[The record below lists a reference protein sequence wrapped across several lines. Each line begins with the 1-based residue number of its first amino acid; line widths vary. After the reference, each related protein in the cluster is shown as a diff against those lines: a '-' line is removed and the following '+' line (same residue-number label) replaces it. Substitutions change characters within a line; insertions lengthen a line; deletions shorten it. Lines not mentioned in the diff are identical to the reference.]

1 MKSFKK
7 NIFFF
12 ICIIFINLNLF
23 ASNNFKILTKVGNE
37 IITSFELENKIKTT
51 LFLSGEELNQSNID
65 QIKNLSLNSL
75 INFKLKKEEIKKYN
89 IKNNNDL
96 RLSKYLENLAKKF
109 NVDRNE
115 LEILFSSNGLDLNL
129 FLEEIKT
136 EFLWQ
141 NLIYKIYSKKVNL
154 DEKAIT
160 EELNKVIS
168 NQKSIT
174 EYNLSEI
181 ETKILNESEIDELKR
196 YIDKFSFKKAAQK
209 FSLSNTSL
217 DGGNIG
223 WINSKSLSS
232 EMQKIIKN
240 LKIGQYSEPIRRDEN
255 ILIYYIN
262 DKREI
267 SNFSKQNLEK
277 LKESIIN
284 KQTNDLLNIYSN
296 NHLSIKKNNTLI
308 EYQ

>member
-1 MKSFKK
+1 M
-7 NIFFF
+7 
-12 ICIIFINLNLF
+12 
-23 ASNNFKILTKVGNE
+23 
-37 IITSFELENKIKTT
+37 
-51 LFLSGEELNQSNID
+51 
-65 QIKNLSLNSL
+65 
-75 INFKLKKEEIKKYN
+75 
-89 IKNNNDL
+89 
-96 RLSKYLENLAKKF
+96 
-109 NVDRNE
+109 
-115 LEILFSSNGLDLNL
+115 
-129 FLEEIKT
+129 
-136 EFLWQ
+136 
-141 NLIYKIYSKKVNL
+141 
-154 DEKAIT
+154 
-160 EELNKVIS
+160 IS

-267 SNFSKQNLEK
+267 SNLSKQNLEK

>member
-7 NIFFF
+7 NIFF

-129 FLEEIKT
+129 F
-136 EFLWQ
+136 
-141 NLIYKIYSKKVNL
+141 
-154 DEKAIT
+154 
-160 EELNKVIS
+160 
-168 NQKSIT
+168 
-174 EYNLSEI
+174 
-181 ETKILNESEIDELKR
+181 
-196 YIDKFSFKKAAQK
+196 
-209 FSLSNTSL
+209 
-217 DGGNIG
+217 
-223 WINSKSLSS
+223 
-232 EMQKIIKN
+232 
-240 LKIGQYSEPIRRDEN
+240 
-255 ILIYYIN
+255 
-262 DKREI
+262 
-267 SNFSKQNLEK
+267 
-277 LKESIIN
+277 
-284 KQTNDLLNIYSN
+284 
-296 NHLSIKKNNTLI
+296 
-308 EYQ
+308 

>member
-1 MKSFKK
+1 M
-7 NIFFF
+7 
-12 ICIIFINLNLF
+12 
-23 ASNNFKILTKVGNE
+23 
-37 IITSFELENKIKTT
+37 
-51 LFLSGEELNQSNID
+51 
-65 QIKNLSLNSL
+65 
-75 INFKLKKEEIKKYN
+75 KKEEIKKYN

-267 SNFSKQNLEK
+267 SNLSKQNLEK